1 MEHKQETHQFK
12 TEVQQVLNLIIHSLY
27 SNKDIFLRELISNA
41 SDAMDRLRFKSQTER
56 DILGDDADFHIRI
69 TPDKD
74 KHTLEISDNGIGMTY
89 EEVIENIGTIAKS
102 GTALFLEA
110 LEKSKKK
117 GDLLT
122 PELIG
127 KFGVG
132 FYSAFIVAEE
142 VILTTRA
149 AGAEKAVRWQS
160 KGDGSFTVEEV
171 QKEGRGTT
179 ILLKLKKLEEGE
191 TDFTDE
197 WMIRQMVK
205 KHSDF
210 VRYPVLMEVEKSE
223 PIPEKEQIKDK
234 NGKPVSTTRKVR
246 GDETLN
252 SMKAIWAKDKSEIKE
267 EEYSE
272 FYKHISHDWN
282 NPLSHIH
289 VKLEGVTEY
298 TILLYI
304 PEKTPM
310 DFFMPDRKHGIQ
322 LYSRRV
328 FIMDDCK
335 ELIPEYLR
343 FVKGVVDAPYLNLNV
358 SREILQQ
365 DKLVKNIQKN
375 IVKKVLDH
383 LKEMDEETYGKFY
396 PEFGMVLKEGI
407 HSDWENK
414 DRIAELAR
422 YKTTRSDG
430 KYVSLK
436 EYVGNMKADQK
447 EIFYMTGDNLSTL
460 MNSPHLEKLKD
471 KDYEVLLMTDPVD
484 EWVVQALPEYDGK
497 ALKSAEKGD
506 LDLEGSKKDEKKELS
521 DLFEFIKTELE
532 EKVKEVKPSRRLK
545 DSVSCLSADSYDMS
559 AYMEKIMKATGQDMP
574 ASKRVLE
581 LNTDHPVL
589 QKLKKMYESD
599 KNDPKLKEYSHLLYD
614 LAVIGEGGK
623 VENPSLFSKLVGG
636 LLDNAL

>member
-1 MEHKQETHQFK
+1 MEHKQEIHQFK

-41 SDAMDRLRFKSQTER
+41 SDAIDRLRFRSQTER
-56 DILGDDADFHIRI
+56 DILGDDTDFHVRI

-74 KHTLEISDNGIGMTY
+74 KNTLEISDNGVGMTY
-89 EEVIENIGTIAKS
+89 DEVMENIGTIAKS

-110 LEKSKKK
+110 IEKSKKK
-117 GDLLT
+117 EDVLT

-142 VILTTRA
+142 VTLTTRA
-149 AGAEKAVRWQS
+149 AGAEKAVCWRS
-160 KGDGSFTVEEV
+160 KGDGSFTIEEAE
-171 QKEGRGTT
+171 KEGRGTS
-179 ILLKLKKLEEGE
+179 ILLKLKKVEEGDE
-191 TDFTDE
+191 DYTDE
-197 WMIRQMVK
+197 WVIRRMVK

-210 VRYPVLMEVEKSE
+210 VRYPILMEVEKNE

-234 NGKPVSTTRKVR
+234 DGKPVATTRKVR
-246 GDETLN
+246 EDETLN

-365 DKLVKNIQKN
+365 DKLVKNIRKN

-414 DRIAELAR
+414 EMIADLVR

-430 KYVSLK
+430 KYFSLK
-436 EYVGNMKADQK
+436 EYVGNMKTDQK
-447 EIFYMTGDNLSTL
+447 EIYYMTGDNLSTL

-497 ALKSAEKGD
+497 KLKSAEKGD
-506 LDLEGSKKDEKKELS
+506 LDLEDAKKDEKKELG
-521 DLFEFIKTELE
+521 DLFQFIKTELD
-532 EKVKEVKPSRRLK
+532 EKVKEVKPSHRLK
-545 DSVSCLSADSYDMS
+545 ESVSCLSEDSYGMS
-559 AYMEKIMKATGQDMP
+559 AYMEKIMKATGQDIP
-574 ASKRVLE
+574 VSKRVLE
-581 LNTDHPVL
+581 LNTDHPVVE
-589 QKLKKMYESD
+589 KLKKMYESD

-614 LAVIGEGGK
+614 LAIIGEGGK
-623 VENPSLFSKLVGG
+623 IENPSMFSKLVGG
-636 LLDNAL
+636 LLDHAL

>member
-1 MEHKQETHQFK
+1 FK

-117 GDLLT
+117 GDVLT

-142 VILTTRA
+142 VTLTSRA

-234 NGKPVSTTRKVR
+234 DGKSVSTTRKVR

-267 EEYSE
+267 EEYNE

-298 TILLYI
+298 TILLYV

-414 DRIAELAR
+414 DRIAQLAR

-460 MNSPHLEKLKD
+460 MNSPHLEKLKE

-497 ALKSAEKGD
+497 SLKSAEKGD
-506 LDLEGSKKDEKKELS
+506 LNLEDSKKDEKKELT

>member
-27 SNKDIFLRELISNA
+27 SNRDIFLRELISNA
-41 SDAMDRLRFKSQTER
+41 SDAIDRLRFRSQTER
-56 DILGDDADFHIRI
+56 DILGDDTDFHIRI

-74 KHTLEISDNGIGMTY
+74 KNTLEISDNGVGMTY
-89 EEVIENIGTIAKS
+89 DEVMENIGTIAKS

-110 LEKSKKK
+110 IEKSKKK
-117 GDLLT
+117 EDVLT

-142 VILTTRA
+142 VTLTTRA
-149 AGAEKAVRWQS
+149 AGAETAVRWRS
-160 KGDGSFTVEEV
+160 KGDGSFTIEEAE
-171 QKEGRGTT
+171 KEGRGTT
-179 ILLKLKKLEEGE
+179 ILLKLKKAEEEE
-191 TDFTDE
+191 TNFTDE
-197 WMIRQMVK
+197 WVIRQTVK

-210 VRYPVLMEVEKSE
+210 VRYPILMEVEKSE

-234 NGKPVSTTRKVR
+234 DGKPVSTTRKVR

-267 EEYSE
+267 EEYDE

-365 DKLVKNIQKN
+365 DKQVKNIRKN

-414 DRIAELAR
+414 DMIADLAR

-436 EYVGNMKADQK
+436 EYVGNMKPDQK
-447 EIFYMTGDNLSTL
+447 EIYFMTGDNLSTL

-497 ALKSAEKGD
+497 KLKSAEKGD
-506 LDLEGSKKDEKKELS
+506 LDLEDAKKDEKKELG
-521 DLFEFIKTELE
+521 DLFQFIKTELE

-559 AYMEKIMKATGQDMP
+559 AYMEKIMKATGQDIP
-574 ASKRVLE
+574 VSKRVLE

-589 QKLKKMYESD
+589 EKLKKMYESD

-614 LAVIGEGGK
+614 LAIIGEGGK
-623 VENPSLFSKLVGG
+623 IENPSLFSKLVGG

>member
-1 MEHKQETHQFK
+1 
-12 TEVQQVLNLIIHSLY
+12 
-27 SNKDIFLRELISNA
+27 
-41 SDAMDRLRFKSQTER
+41 
-56 DILGDDADFHIRI
+56 
-69 TPDKD
+69 
-74 KHTLEISDNGIGMTY
+74 
-89 EEVIENIGTIAKS
+89 
-102 GTALFLEA
+102 
-110 LEKSKKK
+110 
-117 GDLLT
+117 
-122 PELIG
+122 
-127 KFGVG
+127 
-132 FYSAFIVAEE
+132 
-142 VILTTRA
+142 
-149 AGAEKAVRWQS
+149 
-160 KGDGSFTVEEV
+160 
-171 QKEGRGTT
+171 
-179 ILLKLKKLEEGE
+179 
-191 TDFTDE
+191 
-197 WMIRQMVK
+197 
-205 KHSDF
+205 
-210 VRYPVLMEVEKSE
+210 
-223 PIPEKEQIKDK
+223 
-234 NGKPVSTTRKVR
+234 
-246 GDETLN
+246 
-252 SMKAIWAKDKSEIKE
+252 MKAIWAKDKSEIKE
-267 EEYSE
+267 EEYNE

-365 DKLVKNIQKN
+365 DKQVKNIRKN

-414 DRIAELAR
+414 DRIADLAR
-422 YKTTRSDG
+422 YKTTRSEG
-430 KYVSLK
+430 KYISLK
-436 EYVGNMKADQK
+436 DYVGNMKADQK
-447 EIFYMTGDNLSTL
+447 EIYYMTGDNLSTL
-460 MNSPHLEKLKD
+460 MNSPHLEKLKE

-497 ALKSAEKGD
+497 PLKSAEKGD
-506 LDLEGSKKDEKKELS
+506 LDLDDAKKDEKKELA
-521 DLFEFIKTELE
+521 DLFQFIKAELE
-532 EKVKEVKPSRRLK
+532 EKVKEVKSSRRLK

-559 AYMEKIMKATGQDMP
+559 AYMEKIMKATGQEIP

-599 KNDPKLKEYSHLLYD
+599 KHDPKLKEYSHLLYD

-623 VENPSLFSKLVGG
+623 LENPSLFSKLVGG
-636 LLDNAL
+636 LLDSSLQG